1 MEAGGNILTL
11 GNNLQNTI
19 EEVQKYIPTGL
30 EINQVSNQPQV
41 VKDSIDEFVGSLREA
56 IIIVLAVS
64 F

>member
-11 GNNLQNTI
+11 GDNLQNTI

-41 VKDSIDEFVGSLREA
+41 VKDSIDEFVGSCEKQLSSYWQS
-56 IIIVLAVS
+56 V